1 MHAVVLTPDAQ
12 IALEDRPEPQAR
24 GGEVLIGV
32 GAAGICGTDLHAP
45 AMPAIFA
52 HSVVFASLRD
62 PERAV
67 KIFLDPAA
75 ASAPQDGHAQWP
87 ARAGMTSSA

>member
-1 MHAVVLTPDAQ
+1 MVFSSVYRDDREFAA
-12 IALEDRPEPQAR
+12 ALRLLAR
-24 GGEVLIGV
+24 GVIDV
-32 GAAGICGTDLHAP
+32 AALTTGI
-45 AMPAIFA
+45 MPLRRWSEA
-52 HSVVFASLRD
+52 FASLRD

-75 ASAPQDGHAQWP
+75 GAAEGGHDQEGGQAQWP